1 MRLRAEVEG
10 RGLLL
15 TDVKPQIGDTVG
27 CIWQTLSEEGP
38 QTVAQLRKKVKVANE
53 IVPFAIWRLA
63 REDKI
68 ELAHEKKGLRIQL
81 K

>member
-1 MRLRAEVEG
+1 M
-10 RGLLL
+10 
-15 TDVKPQIGDTVG
+15 TDINLQIDETAGH
-27 CIWQTLSEEGP
+27 IWQTLSEEGP

-53 IVPFAIWRLA
+53 IVPFAIWQLA
-63 REDKI
+63 LEDKI

>member
-1 MRLRAEVEG
+1 MTG
-10 RGLLL
+10 I
-15 TDVKPQIGDTVG
+15 KPQIDETAGH
-27 CIWQTLSEEGP
+27 IWQTLSEEGP
-38 QTVAQLRKKVKVANE
+38 QTVAQLRKRVKVAEE

-63 REDKI
+63 RQDKI

>member
-1 MRLRAEVEG
+1 MRSRAKVER
-10 RGLLL
+10 RGLLM
-15 TDVKPQIGDTVG
+15 TDINLQIDEAAGH
-27 CIWQTLSEEGP
+27 IWQTLSEEGP
-38 QTVAQLRKKVKVANE
+38 QTVAQLRKKMKVANE

-63 REDKI
+63 FEDKI